1 MTNERADFWG
11 GDPEG
16 GLTPEPV
23 YYSDGEEE
31 PEVLEDDGG
40 VSDAERIVRVWVDD
54 GRLQKVR
61 VSPNWYAK
69 LTRGRKA
76 TLSQVMTVVLQMA
89 HVGVAAPT
97 DAAPPDIELTPEF
110 RRSLPELSEESLAKV
125 LEHHALLQARFEQ
138 AKQEWHPPV
147 PSGQD
152 AQGRSGGVRVTLDA
166 RGHATRV
173 DFDDVWL
180 ETAQAG
186 DIAAGVMRAAQE
198 AYSRD
203 RPVVAADELSPKMAR
218 EYEYLRQVM
227 ETIMTPKERR

>member
-23 YYSDGEEE
+23 YYDDGEEE
-31 PEVLEDDGG
+31 PQEREDDGG
-40 VSDAERIVRVWVDD
+40 VSDAERIVRVWVED

-69 LTRGRKA
+69 LVRRRKA
-76 TLSQVMTVVLQMA
+76 TLGQVMSVVLQMA
-89 HVGVAAPT
+89 HVGVAAPG
-97 DAAPPDIELTPEF
+97 DVAPPQLELTPEF
-110 RRSLPELSEESLAKV
+110 KRSLPELSDESLATV

-138 AKQEWHPPV
+138 AKQEWRPPV
-147 PSGQD
+147 PSGRD
-152 AQGRSGGVRVTLDA
+152 TQGRSGGVRVTLDA

-173 DFDDVWL
+173 DFDDAWL
-180 ETAQAG
+180 ESAQAG
-186 DIAAGVMRAAQE
+186 DIAAGVMRAAQD
-198 AYSRD
+198 AYSRY
-203 RPVVAADELSPKMAR
+203 RPVVPADELSPKMAR

-227 ETIMTPKERR
+227 DAIMTPKERR